1 MALWGTVDTL
11 AATPAVYT
19 KTTSFDATATSVVIL
34 ASNTIKLPG
43 HSYLTGDAVVYN
55 DNGGTV
61 ITGLT
66 DAATVFVN
74 RVDADTIKLYT
85 TKVNAVTG
93 HASTG
98 LKALTGV
105 GVGAGHNFVKVPDDQ
120 YFIDTTEASLSTNR
134 VKGFKTPGWNEYST
148 KAVPATVLSFNAT
161 AVGVDLAN
169 NIIRVDNQPVLI
181 NGSAVTYSRGGQT
194 IVTGL
199 TDGAV
204 AYVHNVG
211 AGMIKLYTTA
221 SQAIAGGAT
230 GLKAL
235 TVVGVGTQTLTAADS
250 VTRNVIENIVPM
262 KVAAGTAGD
271 VGVDGTDDVL
281 LFDRQVSI
289 TTQPLQSAATVDLAN
304 DANIVLSVVATALPG
319 NTGRAYQWQ
328 EDGSNISASGIYTNV
343 TTATMTIT
351 GTTNNLAG
359 KKYRCVVSATA
370 AKDLTSSEV
379 VATQS

>member
-11 AATPAVYT
+11 AATPKVNT
-19 KTTSFDATATSVVIL
+19 KTTTFDATNAAVVVL

-43 HSYLTGDAVVYN
+43 HSYVTGDGVQYN
-55 DNGGTV
+55 DAGGTV

-74 RVDADTIKLYT
+74 RVDADTIKLYG
-85 TKVNAVTG
+85 TKAQAITG

-105 GVGAGHNFVKVPDDQ
+105 GVGAGHNFVRVPDDT

-148 KAVPATVLSFNAT
+148 KAVPATVLSFTAT

-204 AYVHNVG
+204 VYVHNVG

-235 TVVGVGTQTLTAADS
+235 TVVGVGTQTLTAADG

-271 VGVDGTDDVL
+271 VGVDGTDDAL
-281 LFDRQVSI
+281 LFDS
-289 TTQPLQSAATVDLAN
+289 
-304 DANIVLSVVATALPG
+304 
-319 NTGRAYQWQ
+319 
-328 EDGSNISASGIYTNV
+328 
-343 TTATMTIT
+343 
-351 GTTNNLAG
+351 
-359 KKYRCVVSATA
+359 VVSATA